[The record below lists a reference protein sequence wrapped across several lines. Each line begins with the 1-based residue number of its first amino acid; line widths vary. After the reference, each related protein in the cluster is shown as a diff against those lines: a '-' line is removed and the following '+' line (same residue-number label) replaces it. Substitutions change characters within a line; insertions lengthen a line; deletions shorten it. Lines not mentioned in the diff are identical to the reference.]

1 MKSKKG
7 LYIMNFT
14 EDEIIFLNAIH
25 EENFEKDFLTWIE
38 LMELQFA

>member
-1 MKSKKG
+1 
-7 LYIMNFT
+7 MNFT

-38 LMELQFA
+38 RMELQFA